1 MSSHDLLGLAS
12 PNLDPGSEVHSMM
25 GMSAVALIIVGG
37 SFMACTG
44 LGAVFGALTS
54 PLPGT
59 ITLTLNSGPGSDPDS
74 TGSENPIN

>member
-59 ITLTLNSGPGSDPDS
+59 ITLTLTLALALILIRLDLK
-74 TGSENPIN
+74 TQ